1 MARQINSA
9 GLHLIASSEGLR
21 LNAYQDVAGIWTIGY
36 GHIGGVGP
44 GMTITEDEALAFLRE
59 DLEDEALAFL
69 REDLGQAEAA
79 VDAATSSVATD
90 DNQFAAM
97 VSLCFNIGS
106 GNFRTSSVLRLHR
119 AGNPAA
125 AADAFLLWDKA
136 VSMGNSKRWK
146 ASGAGGSVKGSFIS
160 RRLHDAIICILD
172 IGALGD
178 PPLCRAGHSRIRSRG
193 CAAGMARHLG
203 TRTRLGGRRR
213 QRAQQ

>member
-9 GLHLIASSEGLR
+9 GLDLIASSEGLR

-36 GHIGGVGP
+36 GHIGGVEP
-44 GMTITEDEALAFLRE
+44 RMTITEDQAR
-59 DLEDEALAFL
+59 AFL
-69 REDLGQAEAA
+69 REDLGQADTA
-79 VDAATSSVATD
+79 VDASTSAVATD

-136 VSMGNSKRWK
+136 HVNGVLQEVEGLR
-146 ASGAGGSVKGSFIS
+146 
-160 RRLHDAIICILD
+160 
-172 IGALGD
+172 
-178 PPLCRAGHSRIRSRG
+178 
-193 CAAGMARHLG
+193 
-203 TRTRLGGRRR
+203 RRR
-213 QRAQQ
+213 QRERDLYLARAA